1 MFQNWRSNLNTKWA
15 NKVLDQT
22 NRYKISA
29 SQWNVFVEQ
38 RSNPK
43 FLSLIEANSELENKN
58 KYHHHLGAGGYQ
70 HQVPKWRQENAAK
83 KAAGLP
89 ALFEQLGER
98 TANWIYAKK
107 PRKTD
112 TGLTFDNPIVE
123 EATKMAA
130 KQSEGSFKP

>member
-1 MFQNWRSNLNTKWA
+1 
-15 NKVLDQT
+15 
-22 NRYKISA
+22 
-29 SQWNVFVEQ
+29 
-38 RSNPK
+38 
-43 FLSLIEANSELENKN
+43 
-58 KYHHHLGAGGYQ
+58 
-70 HQVPKWRQENAAK
+70 
-83 KAAGLP
+83 LP